1 MCYSRAGWELFPPSK
16 KTPPARY
23 AGGRRRYTVNQ
34 SIRYA
39 INYVNL
45 GYRVLPLAP
54 GEKRPHGALVP
65 NGLREASLEAVTLEA
80 WWRACPRCGVGIL
93 APESVLVLDFDDP
106 TAWERLKKE
115 YPALGDAPRQRTPK
129 GYHLFLRL
137 PQGARLSATTRALE
151 GVDLRGMGRAYIVA
165 APTRLADGRTYTW
178 EVPLV
183 RPEGLP
189 QIPEDLLLRL
199 LPPPPAPREV
209 VVEAGSSPRRL
220 RALLEAYAAR
230 VASAPVGM
238 RHNTLIRYAVAAGG
252 LVPHGL
258 DPREAEETLVG
269 AAMQAGLPER
279 EARDA
284 ARWGLEAGVKSPLDL
299 GDSDA
304 RGALLKNPFLPSWTA
319 KTFWSGGAPKT
330 PKSPGHLGA
339 PAPFRSRGV
348 LQNPGPSSSQ
358 KPDLGVLEHESKKPR
373 LRFPKPRLRGRR

>member
-1 MCYSRAGWELFPPSK
+1 
-16 KTPPARY
+16 
-23 AGGRRRYTVNQ
+23 VNQ

-65 NGLREASLEAVTLEA
+65 NGLREASREEATITA
-80 WWRACPRCGVGIL
+80 WWRSCPRCGVGIL
-93 APESVLVLDFDDP
+93 APGEVLVLDVDEP
-106 TAWERLKKE
+106 GAWE
-115 YPALGDAPRQRTPK
+115 ALRGEFLALEAAPRQRTPK
-129 GYHLFLRL
+129 GGYHAFLRL
-137 PQGARLSATTRALE
+137 PDGVRLSATTRALE

-183 RPEGLP
+183 RPEDLP
-189 QIPEDLLLRL
+189 LIPEALLLRL

-220 RALLEAYAAR
+220 RALLEAYADR
-230 VASAPVGM
+230 VAAAPAGT
-238 RHNTLIRYAVAAGG
+238 RHNTLIRYAVATGG
-252 LVPHGL
+252 LLPYGL

-284 ARWGLEAGVKSPLDL
+284 ARWGLEAGAKSPLDL
-299 GDSDA
+299 GE
-304 RGALLKNPFLPSWTA
+304 GFTA
-319 KTFWSGGAPKT
+319 NGGV
-330 PKSPGHLGA
+330 
-339 PAPFRSRGV
+339 FRKPLCGK
-348 LQNPGPSSSQ
+348 PEASSSQ
-358 KPDLGVLEHESKKPR
+358 KSVFRKTATYGAGVLRK
-373 LRFPKPRLRGRR
+373 RGGVL